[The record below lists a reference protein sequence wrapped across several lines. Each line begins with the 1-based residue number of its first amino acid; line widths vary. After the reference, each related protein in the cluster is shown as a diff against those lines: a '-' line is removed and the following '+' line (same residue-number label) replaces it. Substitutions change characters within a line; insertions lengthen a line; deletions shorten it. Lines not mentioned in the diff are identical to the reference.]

1 MAIEVKQTVNT
12 LLQSYREALRSKQII
27 FNLTNDQIEAMD
39 LEVVLNTKYGKSETQ
54 QVIQGTEHDV
64 SMLIMILSKEDYY
77 DESVS
82 IEIEDVSITL

>member
-1 MAIEVKQTVNT
+1 MAIEAKQTVNT
-12 LLQSYREALRSKQII
+12 LFKRYKTALRSKQTI

-39 LEVVLNTKYGKSETQ
+39 LEVVLNTKYGKSGTQ
-54 QVIQGTEHDV
+54 QVIKGTEHDV

-77 DESVS
+77 DESVN